1 MNIMKIFGV
10 MKKAMDRDFGK
21 GLNKLKQL
29 CEK

>member
-1 MNIMKIFGV
+1 MNLMKL
-10 MKKAMDRDFGK
+10 MMDGSMDESYGK